1 MSFDDLVTTILNRI
15 ASGQYRLHARLPT
28 CIELAVELGT
38 NKNTVNKAY
47 QLLVQQ
53 GYLQARVRH
62 GTHVVK
68 RPPAAIA
75 LRSETR
81 IRELLEQVSYVAR
94 AARISSTDLLGTLAE
109 VSRRVYSEDRPRIAC
124 VECNKLDAK
133 ALGNEL
139 ARAIGFDVRP
149 LLIGEFFRAARNRK
163 LNCDFV
169 IVPLT
174 HLIEVER
181 GLKTR
186 NIQRSFSLIPVFVPP
201 SSESLAA
208 IARLAPGTRI
218 GIICA
223 TGGALSTLTGL
234 VKAMNASLVVSD
246 ALATDLA
253 KVKHITRASDALMV
267 TAAAR
272 YKLHRISSKAVIYP
286 VSFKLEE
293 SEGQRVANLVANFL
307 AQRASAA

>member
-1 MSFDDLVTTILNRI
+1 MSIDDLVTTILSRVG
-15 ASGQYRLHARLPT
+15 SGQYRLHAKLPT
-28 CIELAVELGT
+28 CKELAAELGT

-53 GYLQARVRH
+53 GYLQAHVRR
-62 GTHVVK
+62 GTHVIK

-75 LRSETR
+75 LRSESR
-81 IRELLEQVSYVAR
+81 IRKLLEQVSYMAR
-94 AARISSTDLLGTLAE
+94 ATGVSSKDLLGTLAE
-109 VSRRVYSEDRPRIAC
+109 VARGIYKEDRPGIAC
-124 VECNKLDAK
+124 VECNELDAR

-149 LLIGEFFRAARNRK
+149 FVIGEFFRVLENRK
-163 LNCDFV
+163 LNLDFV

-174 HLIEVER
+174 HLVEVEE
-181 GLKTR
+181 GLKGR
-186 NIQRSFSLIPVFVPP
+186 NIQRSFTLVPVFVPP

-208 IARLAPGTRI
+208 IARLAAGTKV

-223 TGGALSTLTGL
+223 TGGALSTLTGI
-234 VKAMNASLVVSD
+234 VKAMNAHLVVSN
-246 ALATDLA
+246 ALATDVG
-253 KVKHITRASDALMV
+253 KVKEIARSSDALMI

-272 YKLHRISSKAVIYP
+272 YQLHSIRSKAVIYP

-293 SEGQRVANLVANFL
+293 SEAQRVGNLVANFL
-307 AQRASAA
+307 ARRASAA